1 MLTGDNNFVASSIA
15 KELEISNYK
24 NKSNSKDKADFIK
37 DLKNSGKTVVMVGD
51 GVNDSVALA
60 SSDVYDCYGKFC

>member
-24 NKSNSKDKADFIK
+24 ANLTPKDKADFIK
-37 DLKNSGKTVVMVGD
+37 DLKK
-51 GVNDSVALA
+51 
-60 SSDVYDCYGKFC
+60 